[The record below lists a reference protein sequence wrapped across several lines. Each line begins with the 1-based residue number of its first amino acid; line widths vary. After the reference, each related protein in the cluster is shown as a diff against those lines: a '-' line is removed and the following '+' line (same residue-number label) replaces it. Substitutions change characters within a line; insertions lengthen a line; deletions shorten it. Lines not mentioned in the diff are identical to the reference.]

1 MKYGLLNFVC
11 PSPKELSMVYK
22 VYNPSLREEP
32 RERPASVIPTKQNAS
47 ILDWLESAGRLLA
60 RQAGDFEYVDDEE
73 EINDLMGND
82 DAVAAPADDFEDD
95 EDLGDLED

>member
-1 MKYGLLNFVC
+1 M
-11 PSPKELSMVYK
+11 

-32 RERPASVIPTKQNAS
+32 RQKPASVIPSKQNAS
-47 ILDWLESAGRLLA
+47 ILDWLEQSGRLLA

-82 DAVAAPADDFEDD
+82 DAASPADDFDD
-95 EDLGDLED
+95 DDDLGDLED

>member
-1 MKYGLLNFVC
+1 M
-11 PSPKELSMVYK
+11 

-32 RERPASVIPTKQNAS
+32 RERKASVIPTKQNAS
-47 ILDWLESAGRLLA
+47 ILDWLESSGRLLA

-82 DAVAAPADDFEDD
+82 DAATPDDDD
-95 EDLGDLED
+95 EEDLGDLED